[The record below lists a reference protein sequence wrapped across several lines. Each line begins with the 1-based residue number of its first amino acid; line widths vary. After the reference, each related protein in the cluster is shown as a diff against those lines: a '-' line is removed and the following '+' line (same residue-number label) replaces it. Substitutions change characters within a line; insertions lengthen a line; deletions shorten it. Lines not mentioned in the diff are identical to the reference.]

1 MFKKAQGSIMLLA
14 AALIWGT
21 AFVAQSEG
29 MRYVE
34 PFTYNAI
41 RTLIGGI
48 VLIPVI
54 AAFRMAGK
62 KRGETQT
69 EKAPLKVTV
78 TGGIVCGFFLFIASS
93 FQQSGISMT
102 TAGKAGFITALYI
115 VIVPVFEL
123 ILHKRTRII
132 TWVCVFA
139 AAVGFYLLC
148 IDESFRIG
156 KGDWLVL
163 CCAVFF
169 AMHIISIDHFNSRNA
184 DPMLMSCIQFFTA
197 GTLMAVS
204 MFIFEE
210 PKLDCIIDARYTILY
225 AGIMSS
231 GIAFTLQVIG
241 QKNVPPA
248 ASTLI
253 MSLES
258 VFAALSGWLIL
269 HEQLLPKE
277 LAGCLLVFTAVIF
290 AQLKLPE
297 NFRIKGKFKKIRNG
311 ENV

>member
-1 MFKKAQGSIMLLA
+1 MFKKAQGSIMLLI

-34 PFTYNAI
+34 PFTYNAV

-54 AAFRMAGK
+54 AAFRMSNRK
-62 KRGETQT
+62 KGEAAET

-123 ILHKRTRII
+123 ILHRRTRII
-132 TWVCVFA
+132 TWICVFVA
-139 AAVGFYLLC
+139 AIGFYLLC
-148 IDESFRIG
+148 IDEGFHVG

-169 AMHIISIDHFNSRNA
+169 AMHIMSIDHFNSKNA

-231 GIAFTLQVIG
+231 GVAFTLQVIG

-290 AQLKLPE
+290 AQLKLPDY
-297 NFRIKGKFKKIRNG
+297 FRTKRKLVKN
-311 ENV
+311 

>member
-1 MFKKAQGSIMLLA
+1 MFKKAQGSIMLLI

-34 PFTYNAI
+34 PFTYNAV

-54 AAFRMAGK
+54 AAFRMSNRK
-62 KRGETQT
+62 KGEAAET
-69 EKAPLKVTV
+69 EKASLKVTV

-123 ILHKRTRII
+123 ILHRRTRII
-132 TWVCVFA
+132 TWICVFVA
-139 AAVGFYLLC
+139 AIGFYLLC
-148 IDESFRIG
+148 IDEGFHVG

-169 AMHIISIDHFNSRNA
+169 AMHIMSIDHFNSKNA

-231 GIAFTLQVIG
+231 GVAFTLQVIG

-290 AQLKLPE
+290 AQLKLPDY
-297 NFRIKGKFKKIRNG
+297 FRTKRKSVKN
-311 ENV
+311 